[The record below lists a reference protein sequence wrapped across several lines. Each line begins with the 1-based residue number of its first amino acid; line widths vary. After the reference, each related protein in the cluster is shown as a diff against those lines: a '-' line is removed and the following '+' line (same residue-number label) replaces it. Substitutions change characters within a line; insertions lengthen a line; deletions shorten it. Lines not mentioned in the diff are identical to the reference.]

1 MCVILMAFFEY
12 INCAERMIHDTI
24 IDKIFFRDCL
34 IHMTQLFH
42 TKDMLTMDT
51 GAVPQK
57 NI

>member
-1 MCVILMAFFEY
+1 MAFFEY